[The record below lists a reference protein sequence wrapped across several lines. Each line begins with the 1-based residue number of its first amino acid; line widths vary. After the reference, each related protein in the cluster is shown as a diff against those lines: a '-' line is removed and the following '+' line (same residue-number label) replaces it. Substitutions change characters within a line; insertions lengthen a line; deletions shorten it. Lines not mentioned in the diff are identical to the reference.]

1 VERRSILIIGG
12 AVLVGLAVF
21 AAWALGP
28 GRNRNESPKLIEIT
42 DPATIRTTV
51 ELTHLSILTSD
62 TFAGNIRIRN
72 ITGILKNVSKTPI
85 RKIDLKMTFT
95 DYDGKTIQE
104 STHTAFSPRKQ
115 PLDPGTQFR
124 FEVNFENLPKSW
136 NYHVPSTQIV
146 SVAY

>member
-1 VERRSILIIGG
+1 MERRSILIIGG
-12 AVLVGLAVF
+12 AVLIGLAVF
-21 AAWALGP
+21 VGWSLGP
-28 GRNRNESPKLIEIT
+28 GRSLNESSKLTEIT
-42 DPATIRTTV
+42 DPATIRSTV

-72 ITGILKNVSKTPI
+72 ITGLLKNISTTPI

-104 STHTAFSPRKQ
+104 STHTAFSPRKR

-136 NYHVPSTQIV
+136 NYHVPNTQVV

>member
-1 VERRSILIIGG
+1 MERRSILIVGG

-21 AAWALGP
+21 VAWSLGP
-28 GRNRNESPKLIEIT
+28 GRNRNESSRLTEIT
-42 DPATIRTTV
+42 DPETIRKSV
-51 ELTHLSILTSD
+51 ELTHLSIMTSD

-72 ITGILKNVSKTPI
+72 ITGRLKNISPTPI

-115 PLDPGTQFR
+115 PLDPGTQFQLR
-124 FEVNFENLPKSW
+124 DQF
-136 NYHVPSTQIV
+136 
-146 SVAY
+146 

>member
-1 VERRSILIIGG
+1 MERRSILIIGG
-12 AVLVGLAVF
+12 TVLVGLAIF
-21 AAWALGP
+21 IAWALGP
-28 GRNRNESPKLIEIT
+28 GRDRYEPPQLTEIT
-42 DPATIRTTV
+42 DPATIRSTV

-72 ITGILKNVSKTPI
+72 ITGILKNVSNTPI

-124 FEVNFENLPKSW
+124 FEVNFENLPKTW
-136 NYHVPSTQIV
+136 NYHVPNTQIV

>member
-1 VERRSILIIGG
+1 MERRSILIIGG
-12 AVLVGLAVF
+12 TVLVGLAVF
-21 AAWALGP
+21 AIWALGP
-28 GRNRNESPKLIEIT
+28 GRSRYESPKLIEIT
-42 DPATIRTTV
+42 DPATIRSTV

-72 ITGILKNVSKTPI
+72 ITGILKNVSNTPI

-104 STHTAFSPRKQ
+104 STHTAFSPHKQ

-124 FEVNFENLPKSW
+124 FEVNFENLPKTW
-136 NYHVPSTQIV
+136 NYHVPNTQIV

>member
-1 VERRSILIIGG
+1 MERRSILIIGG
-12 AVLVGLAVF
+12 TVLVGLAVF
-21 AAWALGP
+21 AVWALGP
-28 GRNRNESPKLIEIT
+28 GRSRYESPKLTEIT
-42 DPATIRTTV
+42 DPATIRSTV

-72 ITGILKNVSKTPI
+72 ITGILKNVSNTPI

-124 FEVNFENLPKSW
+124 FEVNFENLPKTW
-136 NYHVPSTQIV
+136 NYHVPNTQIV

>member
-1 VERRSILIIGG
+1 MERRSILIIGG

>member
-21 AAWALGP
+21 VAWALWP
-28 GRNRNESPKLIEIT
+28 GRNRNELPRLTEIT
-42 DPATIRTTV
+42 DPATIKTTV
-51 ELTHLSILTSD
+51 ELTHLSIATSD
-62 TFAGNIRIRN
+62 TFAGTIRIRN
-72 ITGILKNVSKTPI
+72 ITGVLTNVSNTPI

-115 PLDPGTQFR
+115 PLDPGTQYR

-136 NYHVPSTQIV
+136 NYHVPNTQVV

>member
-12 AVLVGLAVF
+12 AVLIGLAVLVG
-21 AAWALGP
+21 WSVGP
-28 GRNRNESPKLIEIT
+28 GRSRSESSKLTEVT
-42 DPATIRTTV
+42 DPAAIRNTV
-51 ELTHLSILTSD
+51 ELTHLSIATSD

-72 ITGILKNVSKTPI
+72 ITGLLKNISSTPI
-85 RKIDLKMTFT
+85 RKIDLRMIFT

-104 STHTAFSPRKQ
+104 STHTAFSPSKR

-124 FEVNFENLPKSW
+124 FEINFENLPKSW
-136 NYHVPSTQIV
+136 NYHVPITQIV

>member
-1 VERRSILIIGG
+1 MERRSILIIGG
-12 AVLVGLAVF
+12 AVLIAVAVF
-21 AAWALGP
+21 VGWSLGP
-28 GRNRNESPKLIEIT
+28 GRNRNESSKLIEIT
-42 DPATIRTTV
+42 DPAAIRNAV
-51 ELTHLSILTSD
+51 ELTHLSIATSD

-72 ITGILKNVSKTPI
+72 ITGLLKNISATPV
-85 RKIDLKMTFT
+85 RRIDLKMTFT

-124 FEVNFENLPKSW
+124 FEINFENLPKSW
-136 NYHVPSTQIV
+136 NYHVPTTQIV

>member
-12 AVLVGLAVF
+12 AVLIGLAVF
-21 AAWALGP
+21 VAWSLGP
-28 GRNRNESPKLIEIT
+28 GRNRNESPRLTEIT
-42 DPATIRTTV
+42 DPAAIRNTV
-51 ELTHLSILTSD
+51 ELTHLSIATSD

-72 ITGILKNVSKTPI
+72 ITGRLKNISTTPI

-115 PLDPGTQFR
+115 PLDPGTQFQ
-124 FEVNFENLPKSW
+124 FEINFENLPKSW
-136 NYHVPSTQIV
+136 NYHVPTTQIV